1 MANNLIRGDEL
12 FSEWRRDLLSGEP
25 PIRFQLADGGA
36 ALGSIM
42 AEPGRVTVLGGSP
55 GSGKTALIMQLVIDG
70 LRLADDLRVLVAN
83 VEMPPAVLLNRQLAR
98 LSGIDL
104 TIIQD
109 RTFTDTTH
117 EQLEA
122 GLGELKTICERLGFV
137 RGPFT
142 MQNVAAAADELEPDI
157 LVLDYLQ
164 RFTSSASGDRR
175 GGLDQSMSFIR
186 QFADAGACVFLAS
199 ALARQKDAAGRATF
213 SKSAMTL
220 SAFRDSSEIEFGVD
234 DAYILT
240 AGKDPTQRTLLHL
253 KSRNGQCRDIELDFD
268 GAVQQFSAAL
278 PVDGAAAAAWW
289 AP

>member
-1 MANNLIRGDEL
+1 
-12 FSEWRRDLLSGEP
+12 
-25 PIRFQLADGGA
+25 
-36 ALGSIM
+36 
-42 AEPGRVTVLGGSP
+42 
-55 GSGKTALIMQLVIDG
+55 
-70 LRLADDLRVLVAN
+70 
-83 VEMPPAVLLNRQLAR
+83 MPPAVLLNRQLAR

-142 MQNVAAAADELEPDI
+142 MQNVAAAADESEPDI

-175 GGLDQSMSFIR
+175 GGLDESMSFIR

-199 ALARQKDAAGRATF
+199 ALARQKDAAGRATYR
-213 SKSAMTL
+213 KSAMTL

>member
-1 MANNLIRGDEL
+1 MASNLIRGDEL

-25 PIRFQLADGGA
+25 PIRFQLADDGA

-42 AEPGRVTVLGGSP
+42 AEPGRVTVFGGSP

-83 VEMPPAVLLNRQLAR
+83 VEMPPAVLLSRQLAR
-98 LSGIDL
+98 LSGVDL

-109 RTFTDTTH
+109 RTFTDATH
-117 EQLEA
+117 KQLEA

-142 MQNVAAAADELEPDI
+142 MQNVDAAAAELEPDI

-289 AP
+289 AE

>member
-1 MANNLIRGDEL
+1 MASNLIRGDAL

-25 PIRFQLADGGA
+25 PIRFQLADDGA
-36 ALGSIM
+36 ALSSIQ
-42 AEPGRVTVLGGSP
+42 AAPGRVTAVGGAP
-55 GSGKTALIMQLVIDG
+55 GGGKTALLMQLVIDG

-98 LSGIDL
+98 LSGVDL

-109 RTFTDTTH
+109 RTFTDATH

-142 MQNVAAAADELEPDI
+142 MQNVDAAAAELEPDI
-157 LVLDYLQ
+157 LVRDYLQ

-175 GGLDQSMSFIR
+175 GGLDESMSFIR